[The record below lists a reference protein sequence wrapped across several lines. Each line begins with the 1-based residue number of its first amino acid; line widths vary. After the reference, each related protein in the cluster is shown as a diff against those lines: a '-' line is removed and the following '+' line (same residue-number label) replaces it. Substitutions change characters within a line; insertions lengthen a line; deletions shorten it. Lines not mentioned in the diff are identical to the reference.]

1 MTDKLVTT
9 PPLTAVCTCHMSC
22 QTPQPHS
29 GLQPAA
35 GHQAPHKLH
44 HHHHQYYYS
53 TKKQI
58 HKLLLLLLLL
68 LQNVLL

>member
-1 MTDKLVTT
+1 MTDKLVAT
-9 PPLTAVCTCHMSC
+9 PPLTAVCTHHMSC
-22 QTPQPHS
+22 QTPQPQS

-35 GHQAPHKLH
+35 GHQAPHKLHH

-58 HKLLLLLLLL
+58 HKLLLLLLL
-68 LQNVLL
+68 QNVLL